1 MATACAVLL
10 LSFVLGAVARDQ
22 FLLLRRRRDDA
33 SGTGTPPH
41 QGEQP
46 PPVLHAKEGGVAS
59 FTCAAASHGPM
70 SVEWRHNG
78 SLVGQP
84 GASGH
89 KARVWH
95 KPLHI
100 PASEAT
106 VTRSRLRLDNVSAH
120 HAGVYS
126 CHFSDDHGTL
136 TRSAQLAVHPDPT
149 AGEDKEG
156 APCDRRTMCS
166 NTSCPCSQESC
177 RHCPNDTSSLSDSS
191 SSPLPRSHSRVAI
204 IAAWTSGVV
213 AVLLAAGAVLAARR
227 IRRKTGGP
235 ILLENSL
242 DCDEECLEQVASSG
256 GSCTPMTSPLRGE
269 LA

>member
-1 MATACAVLL
+1 MATACAILL
-10 LSFVLGAVARDQ
+10 FSFVVGAVARDQ
-22 FLLLRRRRDDA
+22 FLLLRRKRDA
-33 SGTGTPPH
+33 SGTATPPH
-41 QGEQP
+41 HGEQP
-46 PPVLHAKEGGVAS
+46 APVLHVKAGEVAS
-59 FTCAAASHGPM
+59 FTCAVASHGPM

-84 GASGH
+84 GSSGH

-95 KPLHI
+95 KPPQN

-136 TRSAQLAVHPDPT
+136 TRSAQLAVHPGPT
-149 AGEDKEG
+149 AGEDKKG

-166 NTSCPCSQESC
+166 NTSCPCGQESC
-177 RHCPNDTSSLSDSS
+177 RQCPNDTSSLSDSS
-191 SSPLPRSHSRVAI
+191 SSPLPRSHTRLAI
-204 IAAWTSGVV
+204 IVAWTSGAV

-242 DCDEECLEQVASSG
+242 DCDEECLDQVASSG
-256 GSCTPMTSPLRGE
+256 GTSTPMTSPLRGE